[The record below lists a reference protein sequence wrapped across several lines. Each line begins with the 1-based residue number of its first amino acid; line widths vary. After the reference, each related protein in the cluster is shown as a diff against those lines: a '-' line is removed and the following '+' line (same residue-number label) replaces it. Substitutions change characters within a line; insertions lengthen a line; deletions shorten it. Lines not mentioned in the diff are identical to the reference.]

1 MSVVSLGLHLEPG
14 MKVGL
19 YGGSFDPAHEA
30 HRQVAETALKRLGL
44 DRVVWL
50 VSPQNPLKPVTVG
63 TVAQRM
69 AGARAL
75 ARSPSMVVSD
85 LETRIGAAYTFQTVR
100 ALKAR
105 YPGVW
110 FVWIMGADALKGLH
124 RWRHWAEVVRTFPI
138 AVVARPGSMAKA
150 RLALAP
156 RRFAWAR
163 VPTTA
168 ARMVPL
174 MLPPAWVELPMRL
187 NPLSSS
193 AVRTARSGSAGR

>member
-1 MSVVSLGLHLEPG
+1 MSVNLGLHLQPG
-14 MKVGL
+14 MRVGL

-30 HRQVAETALKRLGL
+30 HLQVARTALKRLGL
-44 DRVVWL
+44 DRVIWL
-50 VSPQNPLKPVTVG
+50 ISPQNPLKPATVG
-63 TVAQRM
+63 SVAQRM
-69 AGARAL
+69 AAARRL
-75 ARSPSMVVSD
+75 ARPPSMIVSD
-85 LETRIGAAYTFQTVR
+85 LETRIGATYSFETVR
-100 ALKAR
+100 ALQAR
-105 YPGVW
+105 HPAVR

-124 RWRHWAEVVRTFPI
+124 RWRNWTEIVRALPI

-156 RRFAWAR
+156 RRYAWAR
-163 VPTTA
+163 VPTGA

-193 AVRTARSGSAGR
+193 AVRSGLTGSAGR